1 MSIQSNINQSL
12 SLLSLLVSQSPVA
25 EAGRAQ
31 AVEKAKI
38 RAAEK
43 NVKLAGKAEA
53 EALDKYTAAVEK
65 VGARTDLTDVE
76 KEAMDLPEGQIWKET
91 MSAETQ
97 AHERLTQL
105 NPTEKNVAGLV
116 NRRRAETEQA
126 EIDLAAQD
134 ALRKEH
140 ERLARSRDVIKTIT
154 EGVPLSPQ
162 SEKYVNTQISNINK
176 KIGGTK

>member
-1 MSIQSNINQSL
+1 MSIQSNVNQGL
-12 SLLSLLVSQSPVA
+12 SLLSLLASQTPLA

-53 EALDKYTAAVEK
+53 EALDKYTEAVEK

-91 MSAETQ
+91 MAAETQ

-126 EIDLAAQD
+126 EIDRAAQD

-140 ERLARSRDVIKTIT
+140 ERLARSREITKKIT
-154 EGVPLSPQ
+154 EGITYSPA
-162 SEKYVNTQISNINK
+162 SEKYIEK
-176 KIGGTK
+176 RLGGSR